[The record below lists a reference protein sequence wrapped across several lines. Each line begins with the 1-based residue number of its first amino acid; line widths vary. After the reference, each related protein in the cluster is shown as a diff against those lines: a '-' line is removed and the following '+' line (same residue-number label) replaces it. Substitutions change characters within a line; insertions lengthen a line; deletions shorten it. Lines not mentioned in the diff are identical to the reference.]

1 MNAITKSKNTVF
13 VREYQVSG
21 STHSAILT
29 RGSPNAVEISAMDFN
44 VRLGKPDVHLEI
56 TASDRPIFRAR
67 SFCVMFFCLRMAS
80 TRAMISADNC
90 TSDMISGDTAAIF
103 SLNLSCLFFIANVMS
118 SIPDRSFFFFRLQR

>member
-29 RGSPNAVEISAMDFN
+29 RGSPNAVILF
-44 VRLGKPDVHLEI
+44 
-56 TASDRPIFRAR
+56 AR
-67 SFCVMFFCLRMAS
+67 SRWVMFFCLRTAS
-80 TRAMISADNC
+80 MRAMISADSC

-103 SLNLSCLFFIANVMS
+103 SLNHSCLFLIANVMF
-118 SIPDRSFFFFRLQR
+118 SIPDRFFFFSDSKDSENRVNAQVN

>member
-56 TASDRPIFRAR
+56 TASDRPI
-67 SFCVMFFCLRMAS
+67 
-80 TRAMISADNC
+80 
-90 TSDMISGDTAAIF
+90 
-103 SLNLSCLFFIANVMS
+103 LFPLGHVLLFEDGVDAGNDIG
-118 SIPDRSFFFFRLQR
+118 